1 MTKLYSIGEVSRIL
15 NIPVK
20 ALRNYDQI
28 HLLKPSQIDTFTKY
42 RYYSYDQFFTID
54 VIRYLNK
61 TLNVPLEDIKILI
74 DGKNGND
81 KLLTLLESHRN
92 QLNQKINELDYSK
105 KVTDS
110 LITDLKYR
118 MKYPERM
125 EVFEQYLLA
134 RNLYYKE
141 LDVSIYDLDKYVS
154 RNTMDALNKGNT
166 ENNVMCTYYSIP
178 EFKETDRLQV
188 RGFGIF
194 SDQKIPG
201 LKLKILPEG
210 RYITKRFLYSEENL
224 SAVLSEMVGY
234 AEERS
239 LHISGT
245 AYLISKMVNVS
256 VGSKYNYYMDLQ
268 LLHHLNEDE
277 ASKRGFSIVPK

>member
-28 HLLKPSQIDTFTKY
+28 DLLKPSNIDASTKY
-42 RYYSYDQFFTID
+42 RYYSYEQFFIID

-74 DGKNGND
+74 DENKGND
-81 KLLTLLESHRN
+81 KLLSLLESHRD
-92 QLNQKINELDYSK
+92 QMSRKISEFEYSR

-110 LITDLKYR
+110 LIADLKYR
-118 MKYPERM
+118 MKYPERI
-125 EVFEQYLLA
+125 EIFEQYLLA
-134 RNLYYKE
+134 RNLYYNE
-141 LDVSIYDLDKYVS
+141 LNISIYDLDKYVS
-154 RNTMDALNKGNT
+154 RNTMDAFNKSNN

-178 EFKETDRLQV
+178 EFKTTKDLQV

-201 LKLKILPEG
+201 LKLKSLPEG
-210 RYITKRFLYSEENL
+210 RYVTKRFLYSEENL
-224 SAVLSEMVGY
+224 SSALSELIQH
-234 AEERS
+234 AEDRKI
-239 LHISGT
+239 HIGST
-245 AYLISKMVNVS
+245 AYLVSKMVNVS
-256 VGSKYNYYMDLQ
+256 VSSKYNYYMDLQ
-268 LLHHLNEDE
+268 IIHLLNDD
-277 ASKRGFSIVPK
+277 S